1 MGSVTVTSDQRPS
14 GRLTTSVQART
25 VTEYVALLRRRR
37 RLIVATGALLLVVSA
52 ALAFLWPAV
61 YRSTATILIEEQ
73 EIPPDLV
80 RSAIATYVDQR
91 IETIKQ
97 QVLSRS
103 TLWRMVDQYDLYKG
117 LRRRSSTEE
126 VLEKFTKDIQI
137 EVMNVKVIDKRS
149 QNPTQAT
156 IAFTLAY
163 DGESAGIAQKV
174 ANELTSL
181 FLSENLKTRERHA
194 HETTSFLKQESE
206 NLSRHIKELEE
217 KLAKVKQRAGG
228 ALPELVQLNMSL
240 MNQAQRELSDAD
252 RDIRSL
258 RERKTYL
265 EGELATLKPHTPI
278 ISASGER
285 LLDVDERLKALRA
298 QSASLTAYVKP
309 DHPDLIKMKQE
320 LASLEKETGI
330 SDGRDELS
338 KRLMA
343 ERAMLDDLRG
353 RMHDAHPDVIRAQE
367 VVASLE
373 RELQAATDRA
383 AAPAHIKPENP
394 AYINIESQLASTTA
408 SLQSLETARVE
419 LKRRMT
425 EYAKRLETTPTI
437 EPEYL
442 DLIRDRENSVRKHQE
457 ITSRMMEAQVSAEL
471 EVQRKGERF
480 SLINPPEL
488 PEKPSQPNRPAILLL
503 GAMFALFGGV
513 GLGVVADHVD
523 GKIYTRDQLSHAMR
537 NVPIVAVPYLPS
549 DREMA
554 ALSRRRVAV
563 SLSALGA
570 MVVVV
575 LILHLAWRPLD
586 VVWYTI
592 LRKIG

>member
-14 GRLTTSVQART
+14 GRLTTSVQVRT

-103 TLWRMVDQYDLYKG
+103 TLWRMVDQYDLYKS

-126 VLEKFTKDIQI
+126 VLERFTKDIQI

-163 DGESAGIAQKV
+163 DGEAPDVAQKV

-181 FLSENLKTRERHA
+181 FLNENLKTRERHA

-206 NLSRHIKELEE
+206 NLVRHIQEVEGRI
-217 KLAKVKQRAGG
+217 AKVKQRADG
-228 ALPELVQLNMSL
+228 ALPELMQLNMAL
-240 MNQAQRELSDAD
+240 MNQAQRELIDAD

-298 QSASLTAYVKP
+298 QYASLAAYVKP
-309 DHPDLIKMKQE
+309 DHPDMIKMTQE
-320 LASLEKETGI
+320 LSSLEKETGA

-343 ERAMLDDLRG
+343 ERALLDDLRG
-353 RMHDAHPDVIRAQE
+353 RMHAAHPDVIRAQE

-373 RELQAATDRA
+373 RELQTATDRA
-383 AAPAHIKPENP
+383 AVPVNIKPENP
-394 AYINIESQLASTTA
+394 AYINIDSQLASTTA
-408 SLQSLETARVE
+408 SLQALEAARVE
-419 LKRRMT
+419 LKRRMAD
-425 EYAKRLETTPTI
+425 YAKRLESTPTV

-457 ITSRMMEAQVSAEL
+457 IASRMMEAQVSAEL

-503 GAMFALFGGV
+503 GAMFAIFGGV
-513 GLGVVADHVD
+513 GLGVVADNVD

-570 MVVVV
+570 MVVVA